1 MLTNQSSKVMKC
13 RAEEIHQVFAMT
25 VSEFLSSHLP
35 SKIKIH
41 KNIIATFVFDGCE
54 TQSLPLKEE
63 HGLRVLNKVLRKIFG
78 PKRGG

>member
-1 MLTNQSSKVMKC
+1 
-13 RAEEIHQVFAMT
+13 MT

-41 KNIIATFVFDGCE
+41 KTTAPFVFEGRQ
-54 TQSLPLKEE
+54 TLSLLLREE
-63 HGLRVLNKVLRKIFG
+63 RAIRVLNKVLREISG